1 MVGIQVGSEQEE
13 KKAKEGSRFR
23 SIVIIHI
30 TSNADEELRG
40 RCVQARKISS
50 SIARV
55 LARWKGKDVT
65 KLGNS
70 TRSQSARQGP
80 GVNSV
85 ESPVLSR
92 WTISAI

>member
-40 RCVQARKISS
+40 RGIQARKIFELDCASPSSLERREMHQVKVSS
-50 SIARV
+50 SITFA
-55 LARWKGKDVT
+55 LARRRGERERDT
-65 KLGNS
+65 
-70 TRSQSARQGP
+70 
-80 GVNSV
+80 
-85 ESPVLSR
+85 SR
-92 WTISAI
+92 GEEA

>member
-40 RCVQARKISS
+40 RGIQARKIFELDCASPSS
-50 SIARV
+50 LERERGDDQDQPDA
-55 LARWKGKDVT
+55 AG
-65 KLGNS
+65 
-70 TRSQSARQGP
+70 
-80 GVNSV
+80 
-85 ESPVLSR
+85 
-92 WTISAI
+92 